1 MRFRTILRTVSLL
14 VAMLLGSAFAYADE
28 GMWMIHAISRALEAD
43 MQAKGLRLQ
52 ANEIYNADADGTS
65 LKDAVV
71 SLDFGCSGSII
82 SNNGLVITNH
92 HCAYSDVHALSTP
105 EHNYLEDGFWAMT
118 SKDERPIPGKG
129 VYFLKRVLDV
139 TEEVKGMQAE
149 AERSGQTLGSRR
161 VSSLMERKYSEETGL
176 EASLA
181 SMWSGSKYYL
191 ALYEVYTDIRLVAA
205 PPVSIASYG
214 GDIDNWEWPQHK
226 CDFALYR
233 IYTGPNGKPAD
244 YSPDNVPLKPV
255 RKLEISLDG
264 YREGDFAM
272 VIGYPGRT
280 DRYASSAKIDYLENV
295 SYPVSNVIRAD
306 QMAIV
311 NAWMNSDPEVRLKYS
326 DYYFSL
332 SNVQENN
339 EGMVQCLTRFGVA
352 DSRRGQERELQAWID
367 ADPARKAR
375 WGSLIARLDAKYEA
389 IADAE
394 ANLVCYRET
403 MVRGTRLGVIATRL
417 KSLHSA
423 LSDARRV
430 MQMQLTDA
438 AQYAEMDL
446 RVERDLFRYA
456 AMTYYT
462 NVDSCFWGPFQ
473 KELFNLYK
481 DDMEAFLANT
491 WDSSWM
497 TDEKRIVT
505 FLTMEGQDMEPLYE
519 DPLYRFF
526 SDVSVTVFNDA
537 IAATPG
543 EETVTELGQEYTRAL
558 YGMRLDKG
566 IPQYPDANSTM
577 RISYGTVSGYE
588 PRDGVWC
595 SWHSTPAGILEKYD
609 PDSYDFSL
617 KPDWKALLEEH
628 CGRPGLE
635 PEFDADFLTDNDITG
650 GNSGSPVL
658 DARGRL
664 IGLAFDGN
672 KESLASDVSCVPG
685 YNMCVNVDIRF
696 VIWTLRNYVRMDR
709 ILEEI
714 GLN

>member
-1 MRFRTILRTVSLL
+1 MRPRALLRIAPLL
-14 VAMLLGSAFAYADE
+14 AALLLSSFSAYADE
-28 GMWMIHAISRALEAD
+28 GMWMINAISKALEAD
-43 MQAKGLRLQ
+43 MKAKGLKLD
-52 ANEIYNADADGTS
+52 ANEIYNADAEGAS
-65 LKDAVV
+65 LKDAVL

-82 SNNGLVITNH
+82 SDNGLVITNH

-118 SKDERPIPGKG
+118 SRDEKPIRGKG
-129 VYFLKRVLDV
+129 IYFLKRVLDV
-139 TEEVKGMQAE
+139 TDEVGEMYAE

-161 VSSLMERKYSEETGL
+161 MSSQIEKKYSEQTGL
-176 EASLA
+176 EASLS

-205 PPVSIASYG
+205 PPVSISAYG

-233 IYTGPNGKPAD
+233 IYTGPDGRPAD
-244 YSPDNVPLKPV
+244 YSPDNVPLKPA

-264 YREGDFAM
+264 YKEGDFAM

-280 DRYASSAKIDYLENV
+280 DRYASAAKISYLENV
-295 SYPVSNVIRAD
+295 SYPVSNIIRAD

-311 NAWMNSDPEVRLKYS
+311 NAWMNADPEVRLKYS

-352 DSRRGQERELQAWID
+352 DERRGQEKELQAWID
-367 ADPARKAR
+367 ADPARKAK
-375 WGSLIARLDAKYEA
+375 WGGLLQELDSKYAA
-389 IADAE
+389 ISEAE

-417 KSLHSA
+417 KSIRNA
-423 LSDARRV
+423 LGDSRRV
-430 MQMQLTDA
+430 KQMQLTDA

-456 AMTYYT
+456 ARTYYT
-462 NVDSCFWGPFQ
+462 NVDSCYWGPFQ
-473 KELFNLYK
+473 KELFELYK
-481 DDMEAFLANT
+481 DDMEAFCANT
-491 WDSSWM
+491 WDKSWM
-497 TDEKRIVT
+497 TDERRIVR
-505 FLTMEGQDMEPLYE
+505 FLTMEGSEMDPLYD
-519 DPLYRFF
+519 DPLYRFLTE
-526 SDVSVTVFNDA
+526 VAVTVFNDA

-543 EETVTELGQEYTRAL
+543 DRTVSQLGSEYTRAL
-558 YGMRLDKG
+558 YNMRLDKG
-566 IPQYPDANSTM
+566 ISQYPDANSTM
-577 RISYGTVSGYE
+577 RITYGTVSGYA

-609 PDSYDFSL
+609 PDSYDFNL
-617 KPDWKALLEEH
+617 KPDWRALLEEH
-628 CGRPGLE
+628 CGHPGTDMH
-635 PEFDADFLTDNDITG
+635 FDANFLTDNDITG

-672 KESLASDVSCVPG
+672 KESLASDVRSVPG

-696 VIWTLRNYVRMDR
+696 VIWTLRNYAHMDR

-714 GLN
+714 GL

>member
-1 MRFRTILRTVSLL
+1 MKRLL
-14 VAMLLGSAFAYADE
+14 PALLALVLLAFPARADE
-28 GMWMIHAISRALEAD
+28 GMWMIHAITKALETD
-43 MQAKGLRLQ
+43 MKAKGLLLD
-52 ANEIYNADADGTS
+52 ANEIYNADAEGAS

-82 SNNGLVITNH
+82 SDNGLVITNH
-92 HCAYSDVHALSTP
+92 HCAYSDVHGLSTP
-105 EHNYLEDGFWAMT
+105 EHNYLEDGFWALS
-118 SKDERPIPGKG
+118 SKDEKPIPGKG
-129 VYFLKRVLDV
+129 IYFLKRVLDV
-139 TEEVKGMQAE
+139 TDEVKAMFAE

-161 VSSLMERKYSEETGL
+161 ASYLIEKKYSEQTGL

-205 PPVSIASYG
+205 PPVSIASFG

-233 IYTGPNGKPAD
+233 IYTAPDGKPAD
-244 YSPDNVPLKPV
+244 YSPDNVPMKPK
-255 RKLEISLDG
+255 RKLQVSLDG

-311 NAWMNSDPEVRLKYS
+311 NAWMNADPAVRLKYS

-352 DSRRGQERELQAWID
+352 ADRRAAEKELQEWID
-367 ADPARKAR
+367 SDPERRLR
-375 WGSLIARLDAKYEA
+375 WGGLLSSLDSKYAA
-389 IADAE
+389 IRDAE

-403 MVRGTRLGVIATRL
+403 MVRGTRLGVIATRQ
-417 KSLHSA
+417 KSLRSA
-423 LSDARRV
+423 LGDARRV
-430 MQMQLTDA
+430 RQVQATDA

-456 AMTYYT
+456 AGTYYT
-462 NVDSCFWGPFQ
+462 NVDSCYWGPFQ
-473 KELFNLYK
+473 KELYYRYK
-481 DDMEAFLANT
+481 DDMDAFLAAT
-491 WDSSWM
+491 WDNSWM
-497 TDEKRIVT
+497 TDEKRIT
-505 FLTMEGQDMEPLYE
+505 RFLTMDGSEMEPLY
-519 DPLYRFF
+519 DDALYKFLT
-526 SDVSVTVFNDA
+526 DVSVVVFNDA
-537 IAATPG
+537 ISATPG
-543 EETVTELGQEYTRAL
+543 ERTVTELGHEYTRAL
-558 YGMRLDKG
+558 YQMRLDKG
-566 IPQYPDANSTM
+566 VPQYPDANSTM
-577 RISYGTVSGYE
+577 RITYGTVKGYE

-595 SWHSTPAGILEKYD
+595 SWRSTPAGILEKYD
-609 PDSYDFSL
+609 PDSYDFQL
-617 KPDWKALLEEH
+617 KPDWKALLEER
-628 CGRPGLE
+628 CGRPEGAG
-635 PEFDADFLTDNDITG
+635 FDADFLTDNDITG

-672 KESLASDVSCVPG
+672 KESLASDVSCVEG

-696 VIWTLRNYVRMDR
+696 VVWTLKNYAHMDR

-714 GLN
+714 GLE